1 MRRSLLSS
9 FGFFL
14 IFYSSLVTNRIYSF
28 CFRKLILIKQ
38 GQTLLQI
45 ITKFASSYCQTIE
58 GTARN
63 IETTELCGGARI
75 CYIFHETF
83 GRTLD
88 SIHPLQGLTSLEI
101 LTAIRNATGPR
112 PALFV
117 PEVSFEL
124 LVKRQIRRLEEP
136 SLRCVEL
143 VHEEMQRIIQHCGI
157 EVQQEMLRFPQLHER
172 IIDVVTQ
179 LLRRRLPTTNNMVE
193 NLVAIELSYIN
204 TKHPDFHDAQL
215 VGTLVKNTLDDQR
228 KQMTNRS
235 LTPALQETLPKQD
248 NNKKEQSIIANL
260 MKTTNISGEGAAQ
273 GSQVNGNPATEENG
287 QQSSSSAS
295 SAHFVA
301 SPAKPVN
308 LLPEVPMATTLSRK
322 LSPREQRD
330 CEVIERLI
338 KSYFLIIRKSIQ
350 DTVPKA
356 IMHFLVN
363 YVKDNLQSEL
373 VTHLYKHDQFNDL
386 LSESEHIAIRRRE
399 AAEMLKAL
407 QKASLI
413 ISEIRETHMW

>member
-1 MRRSLLSS
+1 M
-9 FGFFL
+9 
-14 IFYSSLVTNRIYSF
+14 
-28 CFRKLILIKQ
+28 
-38 GQTLLQI
+38 
-45 ITKFASSYCQTIE
+45 
-58 GTARN
+58 
-63 IETTELCGGARI
+63 CGGARI

-88 SIHPLQGLTSLEI
+88 SIHPLAGLTSLEI

-143 VHEEMQRIIQHCGI
+143 VHEEMQRIIQHCGT
-157 EVQQEMLRFPQLHER
+157 EVQQEMLRFTNLHEK
-172 IIDVVTQ
+172 IIDVVTS
-179 LLRRRLPTTNNMVE
+179 LLRRRLPATNSMVE

-215 VGTLVKNTLDDQR
+215 VGTLVKNSIDER
-228 KQMTNRS
+228 KAIVNSRPSGNEVSVREPAAQATGRKELS
-235 LTPALQETLPKQD
+235 LL
-248 NNKKEQSIIANL
+248 SNL
-260 MKTTNISGEGAAQ
+260 MKSSNLNQ
-273 GSQVNGNPATEENG
+273 DQVNGGTDIMIGAGDPAMPDTSTPVKSVPSSMIT
-287 QQSSSSAS
+287 QS
-295 SAHFVA
+295 
-301 SPAKPVN
+301 PMKPVN
-308 LLPEVPMATTLSRK
+308 LLPEVPMTTSLSRK

-363 YVKDNLQSEL
+363 FVKDNLQSEL
-373 VTHLYKHDQFNDL
+373 VTHLYKHDQFDEL
-386 LSESEHIAIRRRE
+386 LAESEHIAIRRRE